1 MSQKQAAV
9 AQATAGG
16 PGRGAA
22 ACRAPCWQGARLGQS
37 TRRGASALLEAAGAA
52 RAAWRRWYSQLS
64 IGGRLTKTRGWSGPP
79 ILQHALH
86 EPPGLHVLVAG
97 DPGLW
102 LLDVLRQVAAE
113 PFEGL
118 DQLLEVLLSQ
128 PRQLAGC
135 RRHFGGGIQL
145 VLGLQPVDDAL
156 APTPRGAPT
165 LSCRRTGRL
174 WRRWGDRGWQRSRR
188 DPRGSVVETSFQSLQ
203 FHEAIFDTCLFL
215 ALLYGIPME

>member
-9 AQATAGG
+9 ARATAGK
-16 PGRGAA
+16 R
-22 ACRAPCWQGARLGQS
+22 CCCVERAVLAGARLGQS

-102 LLDVLRQVAAE
+102 LLDCLQEVAAE

-118 DQLLEVLLSQ
+118 DQPLEVLLAQ
-128 PRQLAGC
+128 PRQLAGR
-135 RRHFGGGIQL
+135 RRHFGGGIRL
-145 VLGLQPVDDAL
+145 VLGLRPVGDAWRPPRE
-156 APTPRGAPT
+156 ARSRPRAGACGAAGATAAGSDRGAT
-165 LSCRRTGRL
+165 DAAQS
-174 WRRWGDRGWQRSRR
+174 SR
-188 DPRGSVVETSFQSLQ
+188 PAVSLFNFTQ
-203 FHEAIFDTCLFL
+203 LFL
-215 ALLYGIPME
+215 IVAFF